1 LHNALFS
8 TRCESEIDMT
18 MEILGEILKLTVL
31 AGLAIAGILVIL
43 VWKKGL
49 ATKVTYLRFVI
60 QAASLAAFFYIFT
73 YPIWLLVMLI
83 VVLVMP
89 IVFGRIFCGWIC
101 PFAFYMDLITVV
113 RKALKIRHRD
123 LPERLNKFLHN
134 LRYVLLLIF
143 LILPFILIL
152 MDPLPSLEVGVVLAE
167 VLGGPF
173 KPLNILLG
181 PIIPLIVPWAGPLVI
196 NFGTLGDLN
205 FSYPYVQDIISYTTG
220 IYATIFPLIFVVLTV
235 VGSFAI
241 RRAWCRFCP
250 TGASLAV
257 VNRFKGFKW
266 APALH
271 LDKDEKK
278 CTKCGICKRVC
289 PVQVTEVYEQKG
301 GKINT
306 SMCMLCLRCVEMCPY
321 EGCLKVKMG
330 GKTAFQSR
338 NWLRPSEID

>member
-1 LHNALFS
+1 MAML
-8 TRCESEIDMT
+8 I
-18 MEILGEILKLTVL
+18 EILGETLKLMVL
-31 AGLAIAGILVIL
+31 AGLVIAGILVIL
-43 VWKKGL
+43 IWKKNL

-60 QAASLAAFFYIFT
+60 QAASFAAFFYIFT
-73 YPIWLLVMLI
+73 YPIWLLIMLI
-83 VVLVMP
+83 VILVMT

-113 RKALKIRHRD
+113 RKAFKIRHRD
-123 LPERLNKFLHN
+123 LSERLNRSLHN

-173 KPLNILLG
+173 KPMNILLG

-196 NFGTLGDLN
+196 GDLN
-205 FSYPYVQDIISYTTG
+205 FSYPYVQDIISYTSG

-235 VGSFAI
+235 IGSFAI
-241 RRAWCRFCP
+241 RRVWCRFCP

-257 VNRFKGFKW
+257 VNRFTGFRW
-266 APALH
+266 ASALH
-271 LDKDEKK
+271 LDKDEEK

-321 EGCLKVKMG
+321 EGCLKLKMG
-330 GKTAFQSR
+330 GKTAFKSR
-338 NWLRPSEID
+338 NWLEPSQSD

>member
-1 LHNALFS
+1 MIMNL
-8 TRCESEIDMT
+8 
-18 MEILGEILKLTVL
+18 LGETLKLMVL

-43 VWKKGL
+43 IWKKGL
-49 ATKVTYLRFVI
+49 ATRVTYLRFVI
-60 QAASLAAFFYIFT
+60 QAAALVAFFYMFT
-73 YPIWLLVMLI
+73 YPIWLLV
-83 VVLVMP
+83 VLVVILAMS
-89 IVFGRIFCGWIC
+89 IIFGRFFCGWIC
-101 PFAFYMDLITVV
+101 PFGFYMDLITVV
-113 RKALKIRHRD
+113 RKAFKIRHRD
-123 LPERLNKFLHN
+123 LSERLNKFLHN
-134 LRYVLLLIF
+134 FRYVLLLIF
-143 LILPFILIL
+143 LILPAVLIL
-152 MDPLPSLEVGVVLAE
+152 MDPLPSLDLGIALAK
-167 VLGGPF
+167 VLGGQF

-196 NFGTLGDLN
+196 GDLN
-205 FSYPYVQDIISYTTG
+205 FSYPYVQDIISYSSG

-235 VGSFAI
+235 AGSFAI
-241 RRAWCRFCP
+241 RRVWCRFCP

-271 LDKDEKK
+271 LDKDEEK

-321 EGCLKVKMG
+321 EGCLKVKVG

-338 NWLRPSEID
+338 NWLKPSQND